1 MVFQRTDINLSK
13 FTTHL
18 KRHELTGRLKHTRC
32 FDLRES
38 KIIENIQELWILFD
52 DVR

>member
-13 FTTHL
+13 FTPHL
-18 KRHELTGRLKHTRC
+18 KRHEFSSRLKHTWS